1 MRPYQALLVVPTL
14 AALLACSS
22 SDMTDDGSNPPPA
35 VGNAVTVSKSN
46 RMFGRS
52 CVNCHS
58 NIHGSNHPSG
68 QSYMR

>member
-1 MRPYQALLVVPTL
+1 MLCQRCHVA
-14 AALLACSS
+14 
-22 SDMTDDGSNPPPA
+22 MKHPA
-35 VGNAVTVSKSN
+35 TMYDKDEITTKKSN

-68 QSYMR
+68 QFLMR